1 MKKIIAIVTI
11 GASFAFLQVQAQEA
25 PQTERTQDTQSAS
38 AQSPSKRVKIDKSQL
53 PPEVLKSLEEGEYKD
68 MEIVSVYEVTADDG
82 STSYELVTDDASASA
97 GAIDSTEVYPDG
109 QASNEVEEPTVVG
122 DTIPDEAS
130 ARVMEEASG
139 NQEVDTATTEG
150 IIDKAKEGVVNAYE
164 EVKEFIV
171 GEDTTAVADT
181 TAVGAAPAVEDTTA
195 VGSAAQETQEAT
207 NEAETEVQEAA
218 QEVEQETEETAQE
231 VEQETEETA
240 NEVGNTVEE
249 TASEAVQETEEA
261 ANTVENKTENAVD
274 EVEEEVQET
283 AQEVDNATDDMSENV
298 DETANQTEEAIEEA
312 PQEIDNAVD
321 TDDTPNES
329 ASNYN
334 APAEDQPEDM
344 MSETESTDKAT
355 ATGVPVTAQA
365 PQTEDDGMQTVAG
378 DTTSTEELGEQL
390 YDDNQYTTQHDAVES
405 AYADMDEDKDPS
417 KPQTKQKK
425 EYEIDV
431 RGDNEN
437 VKLYYNEQ
445 GELVKVDKSD
455 M

>member
-11 GASFAFLQVQAQEA
+11 GASMAFLQVQAQDA
-25 PQTERTQDTQSAS
+25 PQTERTQDTQNVS
-38 AQSPSKRVKIDKSQL
+38 AQNTSKRMKIDKSQL

-82 STSYELVTDDASASA
+82 TTSYELVTDDTNT

-109 QASNEVEEPTVVG
+109 RASNDMDDEPTVVG
-122 DTIPDEAS
+122 DTIPDDAS
-130 ARVMEEASG
+130 AQVMQEASG
-139 NQEVDTATTEG
+139 EQEVDTVTTDG
-150 IIDKAKEGVVNAYE
+150 IIDKAKDGIVGAYE

-171 GEDTTAVADT
+171 GEDGDT
-181 TAVGAAPAVEDTTA
+181 TAVENAT
-195 VGSAAQETQEAT
+195 QETQEVA
-207 NEAETEVQEAA
+207 NEAETEVQETAQEVEQETEIEETA
-218 QEVEQETEETAQE
+218 QEVEQETEETANE
-231 VEQETEETA
+231 IEQETEETA

-249 TASEAVQETEEA
+249 TASEAAQETEEA

-283 AQEVDNATDDMSENV
+283 AQEVDNATDDVSEDMN
-298 DETANQTEEAIEEA
+298 EAANQTEEAVEEA

-329 ASNYN
+329 ASNYT

-344 MSETESTDKAT
+344 MSETETTDKAT

-390 YDDNQYTTQHDAVES
+390 YNDNQYTTQHDAVES
-405 AYADMDEDKDPS
+405 AYADMDEDEEPS
-417 KPQTKQKK
+417 KSQNKQKK

-437 VKLYYNEQ
+437 VKLFYNEQ

>member
-109 QASNEVEEPTVVG
+109 QASNEVEEEPTVVG

-139 NQEVDTATTEG
+139 EQEADTVTTDG
-150 IIDKAKEGVVNAYE
+150 IIDKAKDGIVGAYE

-171 GEDTTAVADT
+171 GEDGDT
-181 TAVGAAPAVEDTTA
+181 TAVEN
-195 VGSAAQETQEAT
+195 AAQETQEAA
-207 NEAETEVQEAA
+207 NEAETEVQETA
-218 QEVEQETEETAQE
+218 QEVEQETEIEETAQE

-240 NEVGNTVEE
+240 NEIE
-249 TASEAVQETEEA
+249 QETEEA

-298 DETANQTEEAIEEA
+298 DEAANQTEEAIEEA

-405 AYADMDEDKDPS
+405 AYADMDEDEDPS
-417 KPQTKQKK
+417 KPQIKQKK

>member
-38 AQSPSKRVKIDKSQL
+38 AQSSSKRTKIDKSQL

-82 STSYELVTDDASASA
+82 TTSYELVTDDTNTA
-97 GAIDSTEVYPDG
+97 AIDSTQVYPDG
-109 QASNEVEEPTVVG
+109 RASNDIDEEPTVVG
-122 DTIPDEAS
+122 DTIPDDAS
-130 ARVMEEASG
+130 AQVMQEASG
-139 NQEVDTATTEG
+139 EQEADTVTTDG
-150 IIDKAKEGVVNAYE
+150 IIDKAKDGIVGAYE

-171 GEDTTAVADT
+171 GED
-181 TAVGAAPAVEDTTA
+181 EDTTA
-195 VGSAAQETQEAT
+195 VENAAQETQEAV
-207 NEAETEVQEAA
+207 NEAETEVQETA
-218 QEVEQETEETAQE
+218 QEVEQETEIEETAQE

-283 AQEVDNATDDMSENV
+283 AQEVDNATDDVSEDMN
-298 DETANQTEEAIEEA
+298 EAANQTEEAVEEA

-334 APAEDQPEDM
+334 GPAEDQPEDM
-344 MSETESTDKAT
+344 MSETETTDKAT
-355 ATGVPVTAQA
+355 ATGVPVMAQA

-417 KPQTKQKK
+417 KPQIKQKK

>member
-82 STSYELVTDDASASA
+82 STSYELVTDDTSASA

-109 QASNEVEEPTVVG
+109 QASNEVEEEPTVVG

-139 NQEVDTATTEG
+139 EQEADTVTTDG
-150 IIDKAKEGVVNAYE
+150 IIDKAKDGIVGAYE

-171 GEDTTAVADT
+171 GEDGDT
-181 TAVGAAPAVEDTTA
+181 TAVEN
-195 VGSAAQETQEAT
+195 AAQETQEAA
-207 NEAETEVQEAA
+207 NEAETEVQETA
-218 QEVEQETEETAQE
+218 QEVEQETEIEETANE
-231 VEQETEETA
+231 VEVETEETA

-261 ANTVENKTENAVD
+261 ANTVENKTESAVD

-283 AQEVDNATDDMSENV
+283 AQEVDNATDDVSENV
-298 DETANQTEEAIEEA
+298 DEAANQTEEAVEEA

-390 YDDNQYTTQHDAVES
+390 YNDNQYTTQHDAVES
-405 AYADMDEDKDPS
+405 AYADMDEDEDPS